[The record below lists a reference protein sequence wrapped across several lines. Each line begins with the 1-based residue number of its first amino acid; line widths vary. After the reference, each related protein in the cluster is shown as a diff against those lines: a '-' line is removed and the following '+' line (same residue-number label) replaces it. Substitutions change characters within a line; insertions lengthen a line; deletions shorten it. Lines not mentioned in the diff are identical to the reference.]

1 MPSRAKRIVRN
12 KYTGRLSVED
22 PIPRSDK
29 KKCAVCKKP
38 MLVAMGQ
45 IAKYHKECRKLRH
58 NKSNKK

>member
-1 MPSRAKRIVRN
+1 MPSRQNRIMKN
-12 KYTGRLSVED
+12 PLTGKLYIED
-22 PIPRSDK
+22 PIERSNK
-29 KKCAVCKKP
+29 KKCEICKKP